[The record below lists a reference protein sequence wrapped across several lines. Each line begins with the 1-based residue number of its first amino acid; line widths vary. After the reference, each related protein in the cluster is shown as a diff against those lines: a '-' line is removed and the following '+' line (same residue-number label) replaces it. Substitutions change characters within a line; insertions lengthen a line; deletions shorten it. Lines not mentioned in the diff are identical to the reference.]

1 MDVSANLDTAQ
12 LYLNTGLL
20 ERAAEYLDAVEEA
33 VPEEARGAANAEWLR
48 WLALRARLDLMRED
62 RAACAAR
69 IGEGLALAPQHVDL
83 LFLRTLIY
91 WDCAR
96 PDEMFVSLLAYLGA
110 VAATPPGE
118 ASRYEYASPAV
129 VRDALET
136 LLPAAYRAAP
146 SRAAFREAV
155 EQAARRAR
163 GNELFATVLALLERI
178 DRAEAEKGE
187 ADGTGGAAA
196 VSGNAAGGDGE
207 DG

>member
-20 ERAAEYLDAVEEA
+20 ERAAEYLEAVEEA
-33 VPEEARGAANAEWLR
+33 VPEGERGAANGEWLR

-62 RAACAAR
+62 RAACAER

-91 WDCAR
+91 WDCGR

-110 VAATPPGE
+110 VAATPPEE
-118 ASRYEYASPAV
+118 AARYEYASPAV

-155 EQAARRAR
+155 ERAARRAR

-178 DRAEAEKGE
+178 DRAEAERGE
-187 ADGTGGAAA
+187 ADGAGGAPA
-196 VSGNAAGGDGE
+196 VSGNAARGDGE

>member
-1 MDVSANLDTAQ
+1 
-12 LYLNTGLL
+12 
-20 ERAAEYLDAVEEA
+20 
-33 VPEEARGAANAEWLR
+33 
-48 WLALRARLDLMRED
+48 MRED
-62 RAACAAR
+62 RAACAER

-91 WDCAR
+91 WDCGR

-110 VAATPPGE
+110 VAATPPEE
-118 ASRYEYASPAV
+118 AASYEYASPAV

-155 EQAARRAR
+155 ERGARRAR

-187 ADGTGGAAA
+187 ADGAGGAPA
-196 VSGNAAGGDGE
+196 VSGNAARGDGE